1 VNLVPMASRT
11 ENLHTLRLPSSYLI
25 APQEAWQLLSP
36 HRHRFYRI
44 IIESTAFTQ
53 ESQIP
58 AAVAPMA
65 DANLV
70 LVDRHYGTRRDI
82 EESVSHLAR
91 GTHGPL
97 SVILQS

>member
-1 VNLVPMASRT
+1 
-11 ENLHTLRLPSSYLI
+11 
-25 APQEAWQLLSP
+25 
-36 HRHRFYRI
+36 
-44 IIESTAFTQ
+44 
-53 ESQIP
+53 
-58 AAVAPMA
+58 MA

-70 LVDRHYGTRRDI
+70 LVDRHHGTRRDI

>member
-1 VNLVPMASRT
+1 MRAQAEIRAASEDIAAYSLGYIGSR
-11 ENLHTLRLPSSYLI
+11 HAQSPS
-25 APQEAWQLLSP
+25 
-36 HRHRFYRI
+36 
-44 IIESTAFTQ
+44 
-53 ESQIP
+53 
-58 AAVAPMA
+58 MA

-70 LVDRHYGTRRDI
+70 LVDRHHGTRRDI